1 MLAPCAYG
9 DVLDRITILRLKVE
23 RLARPEARAHASAEG
38 EALRAA
44 WRACGLGEPEADPS
58 WDRLVRVN
66 SALWEV
72 EDALRADEAAGR
84 FDEAF
89 VERARS
95 VYRLND
101 ERARWKR
108 EVNERLQSPYV
119 EEKSHVGAPG
129 GDNFRPGPPGAPR

>member
-1 MLAPCAYG
+1 MAMSWTESPSCASRSRGSRAPRPG
-9 DVLDRITILRLKVE
+9 PTLRP
-23 RLARPEARAHASAEG
+23 RARP
-38 EALRAA
+38 LRAA

-119 EEKSHVGAPG
+119 EEKSHVGPPG
-129 GDNFRPGPPGAPR
+129 GDNFRPGPPGASR